1 MDCELKFLS
10 VLGSKELRLDT
21 LNYTSKELPDINGEV
36 KSILAQNYDLK
47 ILGKR
52 TLVSFLRAYARL
64 DKSNFHVKNLNQ
76 GELRKNLGL
85 NEAGVTKEDLKSK
98 EYREGMVIREREKIA
113 EVKKRKVIGNRD
125 LERMEFG

>member
-1 MDCELKFLS
+1 MS
-10 VLGSKELRLDT
+10 ILGSKELRLET

-36 KSILAQNYDLK
+36 KSIIAQNYDMK

-85 NEAGVTKEDLKSK
+85 NEAGVTKEDVKSK
-98 EYREGMVIREREKIA
+98 EYREGMVKREKT
-113 EVKKRKVIGNRD
+113 EVKKRKVIGNKD
-125 LERMEFG
+125 LARMEFG

>member
-1 MDCELKFLS
+1 MKFLS
-10 VLGSKELRLDT
+10 ILGSKELRLET

-36 KSILAQNYDLK
+36 KSIIAQNYDMK

-85 NEAGVTKEDLKSK
+85 NEAGVTKEDVKSK
-98 EYREGMVIREREKIA
+98 EYREGMVKREKT
-113 EVKKRKVIGNRD
+113 EVKKRKVIGNKD
-125 LERMEFG
+125 LARMEFG